1 METIYR
7 LNADELDNKFNDSLK
22 SVFKN
27 KDIEITVSEIDETEY
42 LLRSTKNKEL
52 LSKAVSDV
60 KNKIGIV
67 TPNQDQFQ

>member
-7 LNADELDNKFNDSLK
+7 LNADELDNKFIDSLK

-60 KNKIGIV
+60 ENKIGIV

>member
-7 LNADELDNKFNDSLK
+7 LNADELDNKFIDSLK